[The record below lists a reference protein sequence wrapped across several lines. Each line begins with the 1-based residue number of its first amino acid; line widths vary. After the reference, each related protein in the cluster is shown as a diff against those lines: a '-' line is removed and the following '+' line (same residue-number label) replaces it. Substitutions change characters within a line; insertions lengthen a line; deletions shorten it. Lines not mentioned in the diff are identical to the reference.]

1 MQTEIIR
8 TDIAREDPEILL
20 KVAGILGRGG
30 LIVYPTD
37 TFYGLGASGYQ
48 ADAVRSIYRIK
59 QRNASKPLSLVIS
72 DYGML
77 GDVAAELPPV
87 LPALAEAFWPG
98 PLTVVV
104 PASSRLPD
112 VLLGA
117 SRNIG
122 VRIPDL
128 AWLRRLVRESGFPLT
143 ATSANLSGAGEIAD
157 PREAV
162 RIFQGKVDLIVD
174 GGATSGG
181 RPSTVL
187 DLSARPPR
195 ILRQGAVS
203 AERLLPYLA

>member
-1 MQTEIIR
+1 MQTEILRI
-8 TDIAREDPEILL
+8 DPDREDREILL
-20 KVAGILGRGG
+20 RVAGILGRGG

-48 ADAVRSIYRIK
+48 ADAVRNIYRVK

-72 DYGML
+72 DYRML
-77 GDVAAELPPV
+77 QEVAAELPPV
-87 LPALAEAFWPG
+87 LPDLAEAFWPG

-117 SRNIG
+117 SRTIG

-128 AWLRRLVRESGFPLT
+128 AWLRQLVRASGFPLT
-143 ATSANLSGAGEIAD
+143 ATSANLSGAGETAD

-174 GGATSGG
+174 GGAASGG

-187 DLSARPPR
+187 DLSMHPPR

-203 AERLLPYLA
+203 QERLLPYLA

>member
-48 ADAVRSIYRIK
+48 ADAVRGIYRVK
-59 QRNASKPLSLVIS
+59 QRDASKPLSLVIS
-72 DYGML
+72 DYAML
-77 GDVAAELPPV
+77 QDIAGELPPV
-87 LPALAEAFWPG
+87 LPALSEAFWPG

-143 ATSANLSGAGEIAD
+143 ATSANLSGADEIAD

-187 DLSARPPR
+187 DLSVHPPR
-195 ILRQGAVS
+195 ILRQGGVS
-203 AERLLPYLA
+203 RERLFPYLA